1 MRAAAIR
8 RALLLAALLADQS
21 QRLATSQQQ
30 CSAPTS
36 PDMAGPFF
44 QFGVPPSLSAET
56 CVSLQQSPAV
66 MSAAAVLQLALG
78 VLRARRA

>member
-21 QRLATSQQQ
+21 QRLATSQR

>member
-1 MRAAAIR
+1 MLAAAIR
-8 RALLLAALLADQS
+8 RALLAALLADQS
-21 QRLATSQQQ
+21 RRLATSQQ

-78 VLRARRA
+78 VLRARRRA

>member
-1 MRAAAIR
+1 MLAAAIR
-8 RALLLAALLADQS
+8 RALLAALLADQS
-21 QRLATSQQQ
+21 RRLATSQQ

-56 CVSLQQSPAV
+56 CVALQQSPAV
-66 MSAAAVLQLALG
+66 MSAAAVTLLQLALG

>member
-1 MRAAAIR
+1 MCAAAMAR
-8 RALLLAALLADQS
+8 RALLLAALLADQR
-21 QRLATSQQQ
+21 RLATTGQS

-78 VLRARRA
+78 VLRA